1 MTEDQSEK
9 ALKKLAEEARRG
21 PWVGDTTTR
30 IRKAAGSTASAQ
42 STIVLAEE
50 NIASRALMPKS
61 DGIK

>member
-1 MTEDQSEK
+1 MGS
-9 ALKKLAEEARRG
+9 ASCAIAEAAR

-42 STIVLAEE
+42 STIVVTEVSNAA
-50 NIASRALMPKS
+50 NAPTPKS